1 MARLRDSRQKFLSR
15 FRSPDLHMSSDSSS
29 SSQQTVNSTS
39 QLYATTSPESPLG
52 INRIEAKTMSSD
64 VIRSTVQ
71 EVMIEEWDSL
81 RTEHSELPVVSMDPR
96 RHTDDIDYVLSIMDE
111 LTQELIQEGDSLIFL
126 NFTASIGT
134 S

>member
-1 MARLRDSRQKFLSR
+1 
-15 FRSPDLHMSSDSSS
+15 
-29 SSQQTVNSTS
+29 
-39 QLYATTSPESPLG
+39 
-52 INRIEAKTMSSD
+52 MSSD